1 MNRFRGVSAHPRIL
15 ALATLA
21 CAALLACPAA
31 RADIVLH
38 NGGVNK
44 DRDAAARVTE
54 RTGEAP
60 TLVLSNDV
68 LSGPTR
74 VLTGHATIEQCEGA
88 PITLDIKSKLDAI
101 EESVFAYELETAARS
116 LDILSTLAPCA
127 SAPIAAGELARMS
140 FLHGAT
146 LLDMGDPLAEKSM
159 AESLAFVPDYAGER
173 GFPRAHSDMLDAARR
188 RIKTL
193 PDGRIFIWGGPGV
206 EEVYVDGVKRQ
217 QEHSIGVVVRPGLH
231 LIQVRKNDELKGM
244 WVRIRSRF
252 SAVIFPG
259 AGRAVWADAGRSP
272 GGEQAMSL
280 MLVAEFRGQQGD
292 IHVLHY
298 RGRLVA
304 ASTWPALGEGHKRWE
319 LGKSTA
325 NRRKTRRNKG
335 KKGKDAV
342 KAPQSGP
349 ATREVATQNKPPV
362 AASKTES
369 TSNAEQPDDGPV
381 ASKTTPPTAS
391 TTTEDGKKDKDKG
404 KGETTAEKSRERTTR
419 PRKAKPRVSADS
431 EPGAGTPAPPP
442 SGATPRAEPAPGES
456 RGTLTTAPLAKS
468 YAQQPF
474 RAVLGAGF
482 HYADPFGYAVLAID
496 VTYQFFGP
504 LHAVL
509 FLRPSLGAIAEFP
522 VAEGEEPIIGPTGF
536 VPIGGGVGVQ
546 RLGRFAPYARIVG
559 QYAHNRDGLSNP
571 EHLGGVMIQGGID
584 FTLKS
589 GSPLII
595 RVQAEAGF
603 LGAHFNGRVWAGAGI
618 NL

>member
-1 MNRFRGVSAHPRIL
+1 MIYSPGVSAPGRIL
-15 ALATLA
+15 ALTGLV
-21 CAALLACPAA
+21 CAALLACPPAL
-31 RADIVLH
+31 ADIVLH

-44 DRDAAARVTE
+44 DRDAAERVTE
-54 RTGEAP
+54 RTGTAP
-60 TLVLSNDV
+60 TLVLSSDV

-88 PITLDIKSKLDAI
+88 PIALDIKSKLDDI
-101 EESVFAYELETAARS
+101 EESVFSYELETAARS

-127 SAPIAAGELARMS
+127 SAPIEAAELARMS

-159 AESLAFVPDYAGER
+159 AESLAFVPDYTGER
-173 GFPRAHSDMLDAARR
+173 GFPRAHADMLDAARR
-188 RIKTL
+188 RIETL
-193 PDGRIFIWGGPGV
+193 PDGRLFIWGGPGV
-206 EEVYVDGVKRQ
+206 EEVYVDGVKRE

-231 LIQVRKNDELKGM
+231 LVQVRKNDEMKGM

-280 MLVAEFRGQQGD
+280 MLAAEFRGQQGD

-325 NRRKTRRNKG
+325 NRRKTRKNKD
-335 KKGKDAV
+335 KKGNTTAV
-342 KAPQSGP
+342 PQQSP
-349 ATREVATQNKPPV
+349 ASRKTTRQDKPPV
-362 AASKTES
+362 TAAETKPTGSANK
-369 TSNAEQPDDGPV
+369 PDDG
-381 ASKTTPPTAS
+381 ATAAESTPPTAS
-391 TTTEDGKKDKDKG
+391 TRQDEGKN
-404 KGETTAEKSRERTTR
+404 TASATPGKSRERANA
-419 PRKAKPRVSADS
+419 PKKAEPRVSTATEPDAASTDS
-431 EPGAGTPAPPP
+431 PSTGQAAKPPA
-442 SGATPRAEPAPGES
+442 APGES
-456 RGTLTTAPLAKS
+456 RGTLSTAPLAKS

-474 RAVLGAGF
+474 RAVVGGGF
-482 HYADPFGYAVLAID
+482 HYADPFAYAVLAID

-559 QYAHNRDGLSNP
+559 QYAHNRDGISNP

>member
-1 MNRFRGVSAHPRIL
+1 MIYSPGVSAPGRIL
-15 ALATLA
+15 ALTGLV
-21 CAALLACPAA
+21 CAALLACPPAL
-31 RADIVLH
+31 ADIVLH

-44 DRDAAARVTE
+44 DRDAAERVTE
-54 RTGEAP
+54 RTGTAP
-60 TLVLSNDV
+60 TLVLSSDV

-88 PITLDIKSKLDAI
+88 PIALDIKSKLDDI
-101 EESVFAYELETAARS
+101 EESVFSYELETAARS

-127 SAPIAAGELARMS
+127 SAPIEAAELARMS

-159 AESLAFVPDYAGER
+159 AESLAFVPDYTGER
-173 GFPRAHSDMLDAARR
+173 GFPRAHADMLDAARR

-206 EEVYVDGVKRQ
+206 EEVYVDGVKRTE
-217 QEHSIGVVVRPGLH
+217 EHSIGVVVRPGLH

-272 GGEQAMSL
+272 GGELAMSL
-280 MLVAEFRGQQGD
+280 MLAAEFRGQQGD

-319 LGKSTA
+319 LSKSTA
-325 NRRKTRRNKG
+325 NRRKTKRR
-335 KKGKDAV
+335 GKDKQKSTAA
-342 KAPQSGP
+342 APQRRP
-349 ATREVATQNKPPV
+349 ASREATGQQKPPV
-362 AASKTES
+362 TAAKTRPKGSADQPTGGATAAEDASPEAS
-369 TSNAEQPDDGPV
+369 TAP
-381 ASKTTPPTAS
+381 ASPTNKKNTAS
-391 TTTEDGKKDKDKG
+391 ATPDKG
-404 KGETTAEKSRERTTR
+404 SEGAAAPKKTNS
-419 PRKAKPRVSADS
+419 RVSAAP
-431 EPGAGTPAPPP
+431 EPDAGATGPP
-442 SGATPRAEPAPGES
+442 STAPAAKRPPAPGES
-456 RGTLTTAPLAKS
+456 RGTLSTAPLAKS
-468 YAQQPF
+468 YAQRPF
-474 RAVLGAGF
+474 RAVAGGGF
-482 HYADPFGYAVLAID
+482 HYADPFPYAVLAID

-504 LHAVL
+504 LHAVV
-509 FLRPSLGAIAEFP
+509 FLRPSLGAVAEFP
-522 VAEGEEPIIGPTGF
+522 VSEGEEPIIGPTGF
-536 VPIGGGVGVQ
+536 APLGGGIGVQ

-559 QYAHNRDGLSNP
+559 QYAHNRDGLANP

-584 FTLKS
+584 FTPKE
-589 GSPLII
+589 GSPLIV